1 MDIGYLGGV
10 VFSLRS
16 TKALG
21 PVGKG
26 CNKDVFPVG
35 KGCNKDVF
43 KSSFFVSVFEIRVL
57 ICILCR
63 TILHT

>member
-1 MDIGYLGGV
+1 

-26 CNKDVFPVG
+26 CNR
-35 KGCNKDVF
+35 DVF
-43 KSSFFVSVFEIRVL
+43 KISFFVSVFEIRVFFVSVFEIRVL
-57 ICILCR
+57 ICI
-63 TILHT
+63 

>member
-1 MDIGYLGGV
+1 MF

-21 PVGKG
+21 
-26 CNKDVFPVG
+26 PVG